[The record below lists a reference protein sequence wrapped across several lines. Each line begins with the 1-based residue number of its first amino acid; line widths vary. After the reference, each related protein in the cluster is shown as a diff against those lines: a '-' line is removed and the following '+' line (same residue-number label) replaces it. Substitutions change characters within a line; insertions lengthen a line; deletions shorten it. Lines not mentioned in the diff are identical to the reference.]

1 MSPMLTNDYLE
12 LAPLSTDMET
22 ISEQQFAE
30 LTKRADELPDNIR
43 DTLTAEETATSLLNI
58 EQEHSLEREK
68 TRAISKALREVLMGD
83 IAARDLRSRVRKIVL
98 TSPEV
103 ADKIVTKLTKEIVT
117 PVYFELQ
124 KNRPTPPPQPRTA
137 TKLPSE
143 EKENTPHPPTPHRK
157 SPPNLVDLRNTKN
170 DTPPSFK
177 IKKTDGD
184 GSHGPLPS

>member
-1 MSPMLTNDYLE
+1 MLTNDYLE
-12 LAPLSTDMET
+12 LAPLSTDMENL
-22 ISEQQFAE
+22 SEQQFTE

-43 DTLTAEETATSLLNI
+43 DTLTAEETAGSLLSI

-68 TRAISKALREVLMGD
+68 TRAVSKALREVLMGD
-83 IAARDLRSRVRKIVL
+83 IAARDLRNRVRKIIL

-124 KNRPTPPPQPRTA
+124 KNRPASPPQPRTA
-137 TKLPSE
+137 TKLPSKKRE
-143 EKENTPHPPTPHRK
+143 GVPPPPAPHRT
-157 SPPNLVDLRNTKN
+157 SPPNLVDLRNTKH
-170 DTPPSFK
+170 DKPSPSKF
-177 IKKTDGD
+177 KKTGEG